1 MLVKCPSCGAKI
13 RISTIEFKIR
23 DKLVRYLC
31 QGCEQIVMLDLVSDI
46 IPSSSSSTPT
56 EIQRSSRVLVVD
68 DTQSFVSIVED
79 ILTRDG
85 FVVISAR
92 DGMDALKKIV
102 DERPDLIVLDLFM
115 PNMSGFEVLKTLRTN
130 PGYKHFRNIPVLVTS
145 GVYKQAEVEIVHD
158 LGAKGFIS
166 KDAVPEFL
174 TYRIRKI
181 LSASTVE
188 GAVNT

>member
-1 MLVKCPSCGAKI
+1 
-13 RISTIEFKIR
+13 
-23 DKLVRYLC
+23 YLC
-31 QGCEQIVMLDLVSDI
+31 QECEQIVMLDLVSDI

-56 EIQRSSRVLVVD
+56 EIQRPSRILVVD
-68 DTQSFVSIVED
+68 DSQSFVSIVED

-92 DGMDALKKIV
+92 DGMDALKKTV

-174 TYRIRKI
+174 TYRIR
-181 LSASTVE
+181 
-188 GAVNT
+188 